1 MWSKI
6 LTILQEFLFLFSEIS
21 ILFILVSMLVAFVNE
36 KYSKFFETHLKSDG
50 FGSYIKAIFLGAL
63 TPFCSCSSIPLLN
76 AFLRS
81 GVPLGVCIAYLS
93 TSPLINPIILVMFIA
108 SFGVKITL
116 FYVGFLFGIILLL
129 AFGISKTNTRVFFNE
144 NFLNNEFQEGQT
156 NSCCSSVKSQP
167 TTQTSCCSSSKITQ
181 LATQTSC
188 CSSNNSS
195 LKFKKYESRLKKYF
209 TQSLKEYKKI
219 LPYIIIG
226 MAIGATIH
234 GAFPQN
240 FFEEYLKDYGILGVI
255 IAAFIGVL
263 LYMNCSAMIPVA
275 LSLTQAGVPLGI
287 MMSFLI
293 AGAGCSLPELILLKR
308 IFKTSFLILFAG
320 MIVAIAISFGLLI
333 FFT

>member
-116 FYVGFLFGIILLL
+116 FYIGFLFGIILLL

-144 NFLNNEFQEGQT
+144 NFLNNELQEGQT
-156 NSCCSSVKSQP
+156 NSCCSSVKSQS
-167 TTQTSCCSSSKITQ
+167 TTQISCCSSSKITQ

>member
-144 NFLNNEFQEGQT
+144 NFLNNELQEGQT

-188 CSSNNSS
+188 CSSNNSL

>member
-144 NFLNNEFQEGQT
+144 NFLNNELQEGQT

-320 MIVAIAISFGLLI
+320 MIVTIAISFGLLI

>member
-144 NFLNNEFQEGQT
+144 NFLNNELQEGQT
-156 NSCCSSVKSQP
+156 NSCCSSVKSQS
-167 TTQTSCCSSSKITQ
+167 TTQISCCSSSKITQ